1 MILGQENFVI
11 RMLLLD
17 TNNSLTSIDLTDSIN
32 GFTSNNS
39 APVLGEE
46 NMKYKIMFNDLEIP
60 SNTKFITFQVSL
72 KVDDRY
78 YNPYLFLP
86 ISNQNK
92 SDYQDGPGRVLSYRL
107 FDNKIN
113 FIWMYFTRDSVE
125 KIINEFQALDE
136 IIESNEYI
144 KEYMQLCVME

>member
-60 SNTKFITFQVSL
+60 SNTKC
-72 KVDDRY
+72 
-78 YNPYLFLP
+78 
-86 ISNQNK
+86 
-92 SDYQDGPGRVLSYRL
+92 DYQDGPGRVLSYRL

-113 FIWMYFTRDSVE
+113 FVWMYFTRDSVE